1 MAAQNGM
8 SRRDMYTTCVII
20 TVYLWIFPCYGYYEM
35 KKVIL
40 FLCQGLE
47 EYEASAFTDAIG
59 WTTTYGMEPVEL
71 VTVGLRKKVK
81 CAWNFTIEPDYQLD
95 EIDGGRMGT
104 TYHLS
109 SKRQTQLSEMGV
121 NVIDRP
127 IVVDG
132 NIITSQSPATA
143 INVAFTLIEKLTSR
157 ANVEKIKEGMG
168 FPLIVNEQNWLKM

>member
-1 MAAQNGM
+1 MEAQFKAVHMAAQNGM

-71 VTVGLRKKVK
+71 VTVGLRKK
-81 CAWNFTIEPDYQLD
+81 L
-95 EIDGGRMGT
+95 
-104 TYHLS
+104 
-109 SKRQTQLSEMGV
+109 
-121 NVIDRP
+121 NVHGISPSDR
-127 IVVDG
+127 ISTG
-132 NIITSQSPATA
+132 
-143 INVAFTLIEKLTSR
+143 
-157 ANVEKIKEGMG
+157 
-168 FPLIVNEQNWLKM
+168 

>member
-71 VTVGLRKKVK
+71 VTVGLRKKVNLPGISPSNQNINWMK
-81 CAWNFTIEPDYQLD
+81 L
-95 EIDGGRMGT
+95 M
-104 TYHLS
+104 
-109 SKRQTQLSEMGV
+109 
-121 NVIDRP
+121 VIALMP
-127 IVVDG
+127 LPF
-132 NIITSQSPATA
+132 PA
-143 INVAFTLIEKLTSR
+143 E
-157 ANVEKIKEGMG
+157 
-168 FPLIVNEQNWLKM
+168 